1 MRALFILLFNFIIF
15 NNLFSQSILK
25 GNITDESNE
34 PLVGINVFLSEN
46 KSIGSVTDLD
56 GNFNINTTFNFPIS
70 ITISGIGYET
80 KKIMIKSEDSLNKR
94 IVLSESILLGDEVVV
109 SASLFEQ
116 NILTAPVSIE
126 KLDIIDIEQGS
137 AANFYDELYKNFTV
151 TQKISDWKVFLR

>member
-1 MRALFILLFNFIIF
+1 MRPLFILLFNFICV
-15 NNLFSQSILK
+15 NNLFSQSILN

-46 KSIGSVTDLD
+46 KTIGSVTDLD
-56 GNFNINTTFNFPIS
+56 GNFNINTTFSFPIS

-80 KKIMIKSEDSLNKR
+80 KKVLIKSKDALNKR

-126 KLDIIDIEQGS
+126 KLDIIVIEQGS
-137 AANFYDELYKNFTV
+137 AATF
-151 TQKISDWKVFLR
+151 